1 MRSQLSLRNPA
12 VIIVAYISI
21 VIGMFAIGAYY
32 YVNTL
37 KVRVATETARSF
49 DASLVT
55 IQDFYSNEIVPRATN
70 AGIELSHDYHQ
81 TENTIPFPATFT
93 MDVGNQFERTV
104 PGLNATLYSSAPFP
118 WRQDRKLDAFE
129 KESIDNLSVNPDS
142 AFIRV
147 EDRDGRPTLRYASAV
162 ILKESCVG
170 CHNLPKFRFGNTW
183 QVGDFRGVRQ
193 ISVPLPQSVD
203 LDYEFYAISG
213 SFMLI
218 AALIGGAIVFPLV
231 VRLDASL
238 AESLALTSELE
249 TRNRELQEQSEAKDA
264 FLANMSHE
272 LRTPLNAI
280 LGFSDMLRNQVF
292 GPLGNEKYNEY
303 IEGIH
308 RGGKHLQLMIEDLL
322 DLSRIERGELP
333 LTESEIKLSDLWSEV
348 ETLTRSTKIGVS
360 GISLTGDFPSS
371 LPRLRADKRALS
383 QILINL
389 IMNAVQHSSGT
400 EIKVNANVEDGG
412 IVIRVCDD
420 GVGIAAEDIIHLRDR
435 FYRGDKS
442 RLNAEGGLGIGLS
455 LVDVFVSLHGGS
467 LEVESKPGDGAS
479 FIVRFP
485 SSRTIA
491 AT

>member
-1 MRSQLSLRNPA
+1 
-12 VIIVAYISI
+12 
-21 VIGMFAIGAYY
+21 
-32 YVNTL
+32 
-37 KVRVATETARSF
+37 
-49 DASLVT
+49 
-55 IQDFYSNEIVPRATN
+55 
-70 AGIELSHDYHQ
+70 
-81 TENTIPFPATFT
+81 
-93 MDVGNQFERTV
+93 
-104 PGLNATLYSSAPFP
+104 
-118 WRQDRKLDAFE
+118 
-129 KESIDNLSVNPDS
+129 
-142 AFIRV
+142 
-147 EDRDGRPTLRYASAV
+147 
-162 ILKESCVG
+162 
-170 CHNLPKFRFGNTW
+170 
-183 QVGDFRGVRQ
+183 
-193 ISVPLPQSVD
+193 
-203 LDYEFYAISG
+203 
-213 SFMLI
+213 
-218 AALIGGAIVFPLV
+218 
-231 VRLDASL
+231 
-238 AESLALTSELE
+238 
-249 TRNRELQEQSEAKDA
+249 
-264 FLANMSHE
+264 
-272 LRTPLNAI
+272 
-280 LGFSDMLRNQVF
+280 
-292 GPLGNEKYNEY
+292 
-303 IEGIH
+303 
-308 RGGKHLQLMIEDLL
+308 MIEDLL

-371 LPRLRADKRALS
+371 LPRLRADNRALS